1 MIPIFKILA
10 DSMDVTATIQSLLL
24 NLKTTDES
32 GTKSDVLTFDLDDR
46 ASLIALPRHGTE
58 LTVFLGYQQTGLS
71 KIGTY
76 FVDETSMS
84 GFPQTISVS
93 AKAADMTSEQTGDIK
108 APQTRHF
115 DSVTLGDL
123 VKTIAGE
130 HGLNGKTA
138 ASLSDI
144 LYVHI
149 DQTAESNLHLLTRL
163 AAEHNAV
170 AKVTNDVLLFAQA
183 GAALSMGGA
192 ALPVITI
199 YKNQVADYHCSL
211 TDRGHYKAVT
221 ATWHNKLTGQTIAVS
236 TGMERPAFLL
246 RHTYVDEENAIRA
259 AKAKL
264 EALNNGT
271 DTVEVS
277 LPGNPNVFAESPLVL
292 SDFRPGISGKQWTIT
307 RVEHTFSNS
316 GFKTQ
321 ITGEAR

>member
-1 MIPIFKILA
+1 
-10 DSMDVTATIQSLLL
+10 
-24 NLKTTDES
+24 
-32 GTKSDVLTFDLDDR
+32 
-46 ASLIALPRHGTE
+46 
-58 LTVFLGYQQTGLS
+58 
-71 KIGTY
+71 
-76 FVDETSMS
+76 
-84 GFPQTISVS
+84 
-93 AKAADMTSEQTGDIK
+93 
-108 APQTRHF
+108 
-115 DSVTLGDL
+115 L

-130 HGLNGKTA
+130 HGLTGKTA
-138 ASLSDI
+138 ASLAEI

-183 GAALSMGGA
+183 GAALSMSGA
-192 ALPVITI
+192 ALSTIVIS
-199 YKNQVADYHCSL
+199 KLQVSDYRCSL

-246 RHTYVDEENAIRA
+246 RHTYVDEAAAIAA

-264 EALNNGT
+264 ERLNNGP

-277 LPGNPNVFAESPLVL
+277 IPGNPTLFAESPLELVG
-292 SDFRPGISGKQWTIT
+292 FRPGVSGRQWTCT
-307 RVEHTFSNS
+307 RVEHSFSNA

-321 ITGEAR
+321 LQGEAK